1 MIEKDAGFKGSAGE
15 LTSGGAKWRQE
26 RGRANQRS
34 GLRAEALARL
44 VLRLKG
50 YRILGIRVRTRAGE
64 IDLVARRGH
73 VLAFIEVKSRQLQ
86 TDARLALQ
94 PRQQYRLARAAE
106 AWTASRREL
115 KGLIWR
121 YDLMIC
127 SPRRL
132 PRHLMDAWR
141 PKDHP

>member
-1 MIEKDAGFKGSAGE
+1 MTAGRGKR
-15 LTSGGAKWRQE
+15 RQE
-26 RGRANQRS
+26 RGRANQRT

-50 YRILGIRVRTRAGE
+50 YRILGSRVRTRAGE
-64 IDLVARRGH
+64 IDLVARRGR
-73 VLAFIEVKSRQLQ
+73 VLAFVEVKSRQAQ
-86 TDARLALQ
+86 ADARLALQ

-106 AWTASRREL
+106 AWAAGRREL
-115 KGLIWR
+115 EGLIWR

-127 SPRRL
+127 APRRL

-141 PKDHP
+141 PQERF